1 MSLVSC
7 PECEAQISDKAHA
20 CPHCGFPFASGEL
33 AETKKPTEDRAQK
46 ADIGPSSSP
55 IEAAKTKYSPISKEG
70 FEPERH
76 TSGSQPPATVFLGP
90 RGTSSSLGKE
100 AEMAQRNPVL
110 IEQTRKKYKAII
122 LIGWLVALLAI
133 PVGLGT
139 GSPFVMTIALIAM
152 GAVLV
157 GYFLSWWHHD

>member
-55 IEAAKTKYSPISKEG
+55 IEAAETKYSPISKEG

-76 TSGSQPPATVFLGP
+76 TSGSQPPATVFLRP
-90 RGTSSSLGKE
+90 RGTSSSLGKG
-100 AEMAQRNPVL
+100 AEMAQHKPVL
-110 IEQTRKKYKAII
+110 IEQTRKKYKATY
-122 LIGWLVALLAI
+122 LIGWIVLLIALPVGFMGGGMSAFTVAGIAGLAI
-133 PVGLGT
+133 
-139 GSPFVMTIALIAM
+139 
-152 GAVLV
+152 LV
-157 GYFLSWWHHD
+157 GSTLAWWHHG